1 VQKVYNVA
9 KKAGMK
15 LEATQMCLR
24 LLGKPVEEDVFADHA
39 ALLA

>member
-1 VQKVYNVA
+1 MQKLYNVA

-15 LEATQMCLR
+15 LEATQMCIR
-24 LLGKPVEEDVFADHA
+24 IAGKPVEEDVFADDA